1 MKQLLISGI
10 LVIIFS
16 VGGIVLLLNKP
27 QNTRSVASNITTV
40 DGKQI
45 IDITAKG
52 GYAPKTTQAKADVPT
67 QLKVSTN
74 GTYDCSSG
82 LRIPALSYAATLPA
96 SGETIIDIP
105 PQKAGSTIDATC
117 VMGMYNFSVAF
128 N

>member
-10 LVIIFS
+10 LVILFS
-16 VGGIVLLLNKP
+16 IGGITLLLNKSQDAP
-27 QNTRSVASNITTV
+27 SAASNITTV
-40 DGKQI
+40 DGKQV

-52 GYAPKTTQAKADVPT
+52 GYAPKTTQAKADIPT

-82 LRIPALSYAATLPA
+82 LRIPTLSYAGTLPA
-96 SGETIIDIP
+96 SGETLIDIP
-105 PQKAGSTIDATC
+105 PQKAGSKIDATC